1 MRILCAEQE
10 VGKRKGTQMGDGQRM
25 SPFEAIKRTTEDGAE
40 YWSARELGQVLGY
53 TRWENF
59 HTATKK
65 AREVCEWSGQ
75 QVSDHFALRP
85 SLVELGFGGIREIE
99 DYALSRYALHLIL
112 ICGDLQK
119 IEIRQALVYLTLTAV
134 NERSDF
140 RLKGSASGA
149 SFSSETALTKEQKT
163 IGQITRAFAHL
174 RSERQYRIPPYAVD
188 LYFPDHKIAVE
199 CDEHGHRR
207 YDQEAE
213 MRRQHHLEQALECRF
228 VRYNPDAP
236 GFNVS
241 DIINKIMLL
250 VYNPMP
256 QKVTVG

>member
-1 MRILCAEQE
+1 MRAKEAAYERREERVMSDEQ
-10 VGKRKGTQMGDGQRM
+10 RI
-25 SPFEAIKRTTEDGAE
+25 SPFEAIKRTTEDGSE
-40 YWSARELGQVLGY
+40 YWSARELAPVLDY
-53 TRWENF
+53 SRWQRFYPVIE
-59 HTATKK
+59 K
-65 AREVCEWSGQ
+65 AREVCKWSGQ
-75 QVSDHFALRP
+75 TVSDHFAPRP
-85 SLVELGFGGIREIE
+85 SLVELGFGAVREIE

-140 RLKGSASGA
+140 RLNGSASGA
-149 SFSSETALTKEQKT
+149 SFSSEIALTREQKT

-174 RSERQYRIPPYAVD
+174 RSERQYRIPPYAID

-199 CDEHGHRR
+199 CDEHGHRH

-213 MRRQHHLEQALECRF
+213 MRRQQHLEQALECKF

-236 GFNVS
+236 GFSVS
-241 DIINKIMLL
+241 DVINKIMLL
-250 VYNPMP
+250 VYNPLR
-256 QKVTVG
+256 QIVTVG